1 MKITCTQENLNLG
14 LTTVSKLTIQNINL
28 PILNH
33 ILLETRER
41 QLRLAATNLET
52 GINYF
57 IRGKITQEGSMTVP
71 AALITNY
78 INSLRVDKVELETE
92 NDILKIKT
100 QDDHA
105 TLKGLPASDF
115 PFQYSL
121 VNKMK
126 KGKKFVVSEENLL
139 HGLTA
144 VSFAAALGE
153 LRPEIAGVYMKF
165 EKNALTLTA
174 TDSYRLA
181 ETKIKLDGKN
191 EDVFTVIVPIK
202 AVQELIHILRENA
215 EDVQIFFMD
224 GQVLFEVRAI
234 DFTAQLIE
242 GQYPDYKQIIPR
254 NLETVVRADASELI
268 QAIKRVS
275 IFAARET
282 NDVKVTIDPKN
293 QELVFFAETS
303 QAGSSNAKIKAEV
316 QGPAQEVIY
325 NHRYFLEGLA
335 NIETQ
340 QICFETNGQEE
351 PGILKPC
358 GEDHFMY
365 LVMPI
370 RI

>member
-14 LTTVSKLTIQNINL
+14 LTTINKLTTQNINL
-28 PILNH
+28 PILSH
-33 ILLETRER
+33 ILLETREG

-57 IRGKITQEGSMTVP
+57 IRGKIVKEGSITIP
-71 AALITNY
+71 AAVITNY
-78 INSLRVDKVELETE
+78 INSLRADKVELEAE
-92 NDILKIKT
+92 NEVLQIKT
-100 QDDHA
+100 PDDHA
-105 TLKGLPASDF
+105 TLKGLPATDF

-126 KGKKFVVSEENLL
+126 KGKKFVISEENLL

-153 LRPEIAGVYMKF
+153 LRPEIAGVYMHF
-165 EKNALTLTA
+165 EKNVLTLTA

-181 ETKIKLDGKN
+181 EKKIKLNGQNGDT
-191 EDVFTVIVPIK
+191 FTVIVPIK
-202 AVQELIHILRENA
+202 AVQELAHVLHEST
-215 EDVQIFFMD
+215 EEVQIFFTD

-254 NLETVVRADASELI
+254 HLETVVHVDAAELM

-282 NDVKVTIDPKN
+282 NDVKMTINPKK

-303 QAGSSNAKIKAEV
+303 QAGSSNAKISAEI
-316 QGPAQEVIY
+316 QGPAQEVTY
-325 NHRYFLEGLA
+325 NHRYFLDGLA
-335 NIETQ
+335 NIETPR
-340 QICFETNGQEE
+340 ICFETNGQEE
-351 PGILKPC
+351 PGILKPSQ
-358 GEDHFMY
+358 EDHFLY
-365 LVMPI
+365 LIMPI